1 MALITF
7 SGYPC
12 SGKTRRATQLKDH
25 LESRLAAPSYSGP
38 FLKVIVLSDDSLNID
53 RDSYNDSHSEKP
65 ARAVL
70 FTAVQR
76 QMSRDTILIID
87 ALNYIKGFRY
97 QLHCAAREF
106 KLRVCTIY
114 VVATPELCRRWN
126 DERSDGHR
134 YAPETLDNLIARFEE
149 PSSMVRW
156 DSPLHNVSWDS
167 QIWDWFIESIWSD
180 ITEGHVKPPNAGTQ
194 AVRKAP
200 SDALHTLEHVS
211 TLLVN
216 AIMAEQVARGVPG
229 GRVTLSLSE
238 TLKPRLT
245 LPARSLT
252 VSELQRMKRQFI
264 TVQKK
269 AVTLGT
275 VEKGTVD
282 WSEESVAQKFVD
294 YLEEYLIQ

>member
-1 MALITF
+1 MALVTF

-25 LESRLAAPSYSGP
+25 LESRLADPSYSGSP
-38 FLKVIVLSDDSLNID
+38 LKVIVLSDDTLNID
-53 RDSYNDSHSEKP
+53 RSSYNDSRSEKP
-65 ARAVL
+65 ARAML

-76 QMSRDTILIID
+76 QMGRDTILIID

-97 QLHCAAREF
+97 QLYCAAREF
-106 KLRVCTIY
+106 KLRVCTVY
-114 VVATPELCRRWN
+114 VVATPELCWRWN
-126 DERSDGHR
+126 TERSDGHA
-134 YAPETLDNLIARFEE
+134 YAPETLDNLIARYEE

-156 DSPLHNVSWDS
+156 DSPLFTVPWSECDILIIDL
-167 QIWDWFIESIWSD
+167 IWRA
-180 ITEGHVKPPNAGTQ
+180 ITEGNVKPPNAGTQ
-194 AVRKAP
+194 AAQKAP

-211 TLLVN
+211 TSLVN
-216 AIMAEQVARGVPG
+216 AIMTEQVSRGVPG
-229 GRVTLSLSE
+229 GRVTLSVSE

-252 VSELQRMKRQFI
+252 LSELQRMKRQFV

-269 AVTLGT
+269 AITLGT

-282 WSEESVAQKFVD
+282 WSEESVGQKFVD
-294 YLEEYLIQ
+294 YVEEYLER